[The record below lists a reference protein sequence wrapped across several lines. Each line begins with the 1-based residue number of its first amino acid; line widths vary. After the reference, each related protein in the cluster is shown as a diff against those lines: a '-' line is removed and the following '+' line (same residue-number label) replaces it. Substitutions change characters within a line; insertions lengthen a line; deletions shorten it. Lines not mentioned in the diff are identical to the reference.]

1 MYNRAEQEDTPV
13 VWINESRIKRVK
25 ASEVSSSDNASIFF
39 SGPNEDFYENL
50 EAWFD
55 KPIDEDAVQFF
66 ASSLESFAYTEAT
79 RIGKSSLDI
88 KSKNKVQRL
97 KLQAP
102 TNMV

>member
-1 MYNRAEQEDTPV
+1 MYNWAEIEDTPV
-13 VWINESRIKRVK
+13 VWINASRIERVK
-25 ASEVSSSDNASIFF
+25 ASKVSSSDNACIFF

-50 EAWFD
+50 EALFD
-55 KPIDEDAVQFF
+55 EPVDEDGVQLF
-66 ASSLESFAYTEAT
+66 ASSLEPFAYTEAT
-79 RIGKSSLDI
+79 RIGTSSQDI